1 MPMKNEPITLMIRML
16 NGKFVPN
23 AMEIWF
29 PKRYLNT
36 APSAP
41 PIAIAIIVINNFL
54 YDVIIYNNKYR
65 ESKYENQNNEN

>member
-1 MPMKNEPITLMIRML
+1 MKNEPITLIIRML
-16 NGKFVPN
+16 YGKFVPN
-23 AMEIWF
+23 IMEIWF

-41 PIAIAIIVINNFL
+41 PIAIAITVINNFL